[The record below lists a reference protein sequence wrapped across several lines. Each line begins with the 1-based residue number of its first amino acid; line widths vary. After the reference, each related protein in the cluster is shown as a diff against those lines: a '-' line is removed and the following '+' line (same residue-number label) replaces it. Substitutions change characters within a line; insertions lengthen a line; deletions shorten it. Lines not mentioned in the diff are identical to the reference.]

1 LQVATFD
8 TVVPFCWFTSEYPVH
23 IIFHSLVEARQTITA
38 NSAKGPIVAVPKC
51 EASLFTLH
59 LKLAVKEVPVEP
71 QRDMGR
77 RGATDSA
84 SL

>member
-1 LQVATFD
+1 M
-8 TVVPFCWFTSEYPVH
+8 
-23 IIFHSLVEARQTITA
+23 FHLLVEARQTKFTA
-38 NSAKGPIVAVPKC
+38 NAKGPIVAVPKC